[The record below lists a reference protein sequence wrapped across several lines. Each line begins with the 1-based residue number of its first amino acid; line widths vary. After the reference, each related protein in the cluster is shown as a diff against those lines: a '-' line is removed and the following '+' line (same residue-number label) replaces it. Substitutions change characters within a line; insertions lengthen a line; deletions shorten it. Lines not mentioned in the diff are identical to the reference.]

1 MPIRKRVTTSKT
13 SPVENIEEPA
23 TTPTTNSR
31 VFSNLLPLLLIVV
44 SFFAGYLFFKVKNL
58 EQQNK
63 AAQNAPA
70 AQQNAGAEYL
80 SVDNLKKYG
89 KDLGLDTNK
98 FNACLD
104 NGDKKSTVDAELAEG
119 SKVEVRGTPGFFING
134 RFLGG
139 AFPFELFKEIIDK
152 ELAGTGSDTCDGYST
167 DLKQYCDEK
176 GGNSFNPVPK
186 MIDLGQAPS
195 KGPTTARVTMV
206 EFSDFECPFCVR
218 AFPTVQQVLSTY
230 PNDVR
235 LVYKQFP
242 LSNIHPKA
250 QKAAEASLCAND
262 QGKFWDYHDKLFT
275 SAGQ

>member
-1 MPIRKRVTTSKT
+1 MPPRKRTIIEEEQVIPPASTSK
-13 SPVENIEEPA
+13 
-23 TTPTTNSR
+23 
-31 VFSNLLPLLLIVV
+31 VFSNFLPLLLIVV

-63 AAQNAPA
+63 VQQNAPA
-70 AQQNAGAEYL
+70 VQQNAGAGYL
-80 SVDNLKKYG
+80 SVDNLKKYA
-89 KDLGLDTNK
+89 KNLGLDIKK

-104 NGDKKSTVDAELAEG
+104 NSEKKQTVDNELAEG
-119 SKVEVRGTPGFFING
+119 AKVEVRGTPGFFING

-139 AFPFELFKEIIDK
+139 AFPFALFKEIIDK
-152 ELAGTGSDTCDGYST
+152 ELAGAGNDTCAGYST
-167 DLKQYCDEK
+167 ELQKYCDEK

-186 MIDLGQAPS
+186 TIDLGQAPS
-195 KGPTTARVTMV
+195 KGPTSARVTIV
-206 EFSDFECPFCVR
+206 EFSDFECPFCAR

-235 LVYKQFP
+235 FVYKQFP